1 MSVVLITGTSTGIGL
16 ATALHFGRLG
26 HEVYAGVRNPA
37 TATELTQALQKE
49 RLPVRPVT
57 LDVDDAASVARGVGE
72 VLAGAGRIDVLVN
85 NAGIGGGGPIED
97 VPVDWAKTLFE
108 TNYFGVIRML
118 QAVLP
123 GMRERRSGAIV
134 NVSSIGG
141 RVSIAG
147 HGHYCAVKHALEA
160 ASEALAQE
168 VYAFGIRVA
177 IVEPGVV
184 ITPIF
189 TKARR
194 FNDPASPYAV
204 HVRRLLLF
212 YQMQMKTPSQ
222 PADVAA
228 VIHEAVTAKTPSLRY
243 LVGKDAEL
251 LAAGRRRLS
260 DEEYVTIGRAMPDEQ
275 YVREMRE
282 RFGFEWA

>member
-1 MSVVLITGTSTGIGL
+1 MAVVLITGCSTGIGL

-26 HEVYAGVRNPA
+26 HDVHAGVRKPA
-37 TATELTQALQKE
+37 AATELSQAIAAEK
-49 RLPVRPVT
+49 LPVRPVA
-57 LDVDDAASVARGVGE
+57 LDVDDAASVSAAVGE
-72 VLAGAGRIDVLVN
+72 VLRHSGRIDVLVN
-85 NAGIGGGGPIED
+85 NAGIGGGGAIED

-108 TNYFGVIRML
+108 TNYFGVIRTI

-141 RVSIAG
+141 VVSIAG

-168 VYAFGIRVA
+168 VVAFGIRVA

-184 ITPIF
+184 VTPIF
-189 TKARR
+189 SKARR
-194 FNDPASPYAV
+194 FADPTSPYAV

-222 PADVAA
+222 PADVAR
-228 VIHEAVTAKTPSLRY
+228 VIHDAVTTGEPKLRY
-243 LVGKDAEL
+243 LVGEDARL
-251 LAAGRRRLS
+251 IAAGRQRTS
-260 DEEYVTIGRAMPDEQ
+260 DEEYVATG
-275 YVREMRE
+275 REMSDDAYLQLMRQ
-282 RFGFEWA
+282 RFGFAW